1 MTAPAL
7 MPPPRPASASA
18 SALMITVN
26 FCHLAPLFDR
36 DHGGG

>member
-1 MTAPAL
+1 MT
-7 MPPPRPASASA
+7 PPPRPRDPAPAP
-18 SALMITVN
+18 ALMITVN

>member
-1 MTAPAL
+1 MTPPASAL
-7 MPPPRPASASA
+7 MTPPRPAP
-18 SALMITVN
+18 ALMITVN

>member
-1 MTAPAL
+1 MTPPARPAL
-7 MPPPRPASASA
+7 MTPPRPASA
-18 SALMITVN
+18 ALMITVN